1 VCGIVG
7 YVGSSPAYSILIEGL
22 KRLEY
27 RGYDSAG
34 IAVINNG
41 VIRVARATGKIRALE
56 KIVNQS
62 PPEGTTGLGHTR
74 WATHGRPSEE
84 NAHPHRAGR
93 TVVVHNGIIENYTGL
108 KRTLIDSG
116 RIFTSETDTEVIAQL
131 IDSHLDRGADALGA
145 ITAACKELEGSFA
158 AGIVFENDSDTVYA
172 VRKESPLIIGVG
184 EGEAFLAS
192 DIPAILSYT
201 RRMVFMD
208 DGEIAVLKRDRVD
221 FLDFDGQPLDKE
233 VRTIDLNP
241 VMAEKEGHKHFMLK
255 EIFEQPRA
263 VTDTFRGRVSEE
275 SGEVF
280 LDGLKLGDDEVN
292 RIRKI
297 LIVACG
303 TSFHAGLVGR
313 RIIEGLTRI
322 PVEVDLASEFRYR
335 DPIVGPDTLLVSIS
349 QSGETADTL
358 AATKEAAARGA
369 RVVAICNVIESSLAR
384 TSSHGVIYTHAG
396 PEIGV
401 ASTKAFSTQIIALY
415 LLALHLGAKRGGLGR
430 EEIRRLIADLVRLP
444 GLMEQTLDV
453 SAALKV
459 IASNYAKFSSFL
471 YLGRGINM
479 PMAYEGALKL
489 KEISYIHAEAYP
501 GGEMKHGPIALIN
514 EEMPV
519 VAILVRDR
527 VYEKMLGNMEE
538 VRSRGGMLLVLSAG
552 DSNPEVAMTADE
564 LIEVP
569 MSNEYLTTVILALPL
584 QLLAYH
590 IADFKGTDVDQPR
603 NLAKSVTVE

>member
-1 VCGIVG
+1 MCGIIG

-34 IAVINNG
+34 IAVING
-41 VIRVARATGKIRALE
+41 GTIQVARAKGKIRALE
-56 KIVNQS
+56 KIVNLS
-62 PPEGTTGLGHTR
+62 PPAGNTGVGHTR

-93 TVVVHNGIIENYTGL
+93 AVVVHNGIIENYTVL
-108 KRTLIDSG
+108 KRALIDAG
-116 RIFTSETDTEVIAQL
+116 RSFTSETDTEVIAQL
-131 IDSHLDRGADALGA
+131 IDSHLDRGLPPLDA
-145 ITAACKELEGSFA
+145 IRQACKELQGSFA
-158 AGIVFENDSDTVYA
+158 AGIIFEDDAETVYA
-172 VRKESPLIIGVG
+172 VRKESPLIIGIG

-208 DGEIAVLKRDRVD
+208 DGEIAILKRDHTEFR
-221 FLDFDGQPLDKE
+221 DFDGTPLAKE

-255 EIFEQPRA
+255 EIYEQPRA

-280 LDGLKLGDDEVN
+280 LDGMRLQDEEVSRLKKV
-292 RIRKI
+292 
-297 LIVACG
+297 LIIACG

-313 RIIEGLTRI
+313 RIIEDLTRI

-358 AATKEAAARGA
+358 AATREAAARGA
-369 RVVAICNVIESSLAR
+369 LVVPICNVIESSLAR
-384 TSSHGVIYTHAG
+384 ASSHGVIYTHAG

-401 ASTKAFSTQIIALY
+401 ASTKAFTTQIVTLY
-415 LLALHLGAKRGGLGR
+415 LLALYLGGKRGRLGR
-430 EEIRRLIADLVRLP
+430 DAIRRFIADLVHLP
-444 GLMEQTLDV
+444 GLMEQTLEV
-453 SAALKV
+453 SGALRG
-459 IASNYAKFSSFL
+459 IASNYAKFTSFL

-501 GGEMKHGPIALIN
+501 GGEMKHGPIALIS

-538 VRSRGGMLLVLSAG
+538 VRSRGGILLVVSAG
-552 DSNPEVAMTADE
+552 DSNPEVAAMADE
-564 LIEVP
+564 VIEVP

>member
-1 VCGIVG
+1 MCGIVG

-34 IAVINNG
+34 IAVIDG
-41 VIRVARATGKIRALE
+41 DTIHVARAKGKIRALE
-56 KIVNQS
+56 KIVNLS
-62 PPEGTTGLGHTR
+62 PPAGTTGVGHTR

-93 TVVVHNGIIENYTGL
+93 VVVVHNGIIENYTVL
-108 KRTLIDSG
+108 KRALIDAG
-116 RIFTSETDTEVIAQL
+116 RSFTSETDTEVIAQL
-131 IDSHLDRGADALGA
+131 IDSHLDHGLDPLDAIRQG
-145 ITAACKELEGSFA
+145 CKELQGSFA
-158 AGIVFENDSDTVYA
+158 AGIIFEDDPETVYA

-208 DGEIAVLKRDRVD
+208 DGEIAILKRDRTE
-221 FLDFDGQPLDKE
+221 FRDFDGTPLAKE

-255 EIFEQPRA
+255 EIYEQPRA

-280 LDGLKLGDDEVN
+280 LDGLKLQDEEVA
-292 RIRKI
+292 RLQKI
-297 LIVACG
+297 LIIACG

-313 RIIEGLTRI
+313 RIIEDLTRI

-335 DPIVGPDTLLVSIS
+335 DPIVEPGTLLVSIS

-358 AATKEAAARGA
+358 AATREAAARGA
-369 RVVAICNVIESSLAR
+369 LVVSICNVIESSLAR
-384 TSSHGVIYTHAG
+384 ASSHGVIYTHAG

-401 ASTKAFSTQIIALY
+401 ASTKAFTTQIVTLY
-415 LLALHLGAKRGGLGR
+415 LLALYLAAKRGRLSR
-430 EEIRRLIADLVRLP
+430 DEITGFIADLVRLP
-444 GLMEQTLDV
+444 GLMEQTVEV
-453 SAALKV
+453 SDALKE
-459 IASNYAKFSSFL
+459 IASNYAKFTSFL

-501 GGEMKHGPIALIN
+501 GGEMKHGPIALIS

-538 VRSRGGMLLVLSAG
+538 VRSRGGILLVVSAG
-552 DSNPEVAMTADE
+552 DSNPEVAAMADE
-564 LIEVP
+564 VIEVP